1 MIVVDTFNVNGIGAD
16 MENSTLQNN
25 PLLLQ
30 LAMWYAIE
38 YWQLVAKIQT
48 AAAGAMV
55 KLKSEDPEEWRPIVE
70 WHEKLDAQLL
80 SLEAALDEVCAE
92 HGLDPAAM
100 RKIAG
105 TQFYKNSRPD
115 LPGADF
121 FVTRDEDYFAEVRAD
136 FSAYLGDAATY
147 TNARLVSAAEFNL
160 LRDTSRDTQLIM
172 ARAGAVAHHA
182 ADPRQGEKT
191 ITFEWWQDWQKHP
204 DKYPSKAAFAR
215 DMLKN
220 HDHLKSQKK
229 IEDWCRAWE
238 KAHPAG

>member
-1 MIVVDTFNVNGIGAD
+1 

-55 KLKSEDPEEWRPIVE
+55 KLKSDDPEEWRPIVE

-80 SLEAALDEVCAE
+80 SLEAALDEVCAA
-92 HGLDPAAM
+92 HGIDPAAM
-100 RKIAG
+100 RKMAG
-105 TQFYKNSRPD
+105 TTFYENSRPD

-121 FVTRDEDYFAEVRAD
+121 FVTRDEDFFAEVRAD
-136 FSAYLGDAATY
+136 FSAHLDDAAVY

-160 LRDTSRDTQLIM
+160 LRDTSYDTQLIM
-172 ARAGAVAHHA
+172 ARAGAVARHKPTYELRDKIIA
-182 ADPRQGEKT
+182 YWRENIGANVTNELAGE
-191 ITFEWWQDWQKHP
+191 QLQKQFPTVAHRTLVG
-204 DKYPSKAAFAR
+204 YVAKAKQ
-215 DMLKN
+215 LP
-220 HDHLKSQKK
+220 
-229 IEDWCRAWE
+229 
-238 KAHPAG
+238 PAGTL